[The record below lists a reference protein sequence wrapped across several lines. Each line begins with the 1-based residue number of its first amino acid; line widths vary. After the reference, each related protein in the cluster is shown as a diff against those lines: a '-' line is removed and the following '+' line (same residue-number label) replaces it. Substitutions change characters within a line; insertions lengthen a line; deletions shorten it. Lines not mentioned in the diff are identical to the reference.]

1 VEKVVRRRN
10 EFPSQGELVMGTI
23 SEVFPEG
30 AFVRLEEYGG
40 KVGLVHLSEV
50 ASGWIKNIREH
61 IREGQTV
68 VCRVM
73 GVDEKRGHVDLSM
86 RRVKES
92 EKAWKREQFRREE
105 RAEKLLKLAAKKL
118 RKSLDE
124 AYQEAGFKLQEKF
137 GDMYTGLERV
147 AKEGTKALE
156 GLDLGKRWVN
166 ALARVSSSLVET
178 PFFKVVGYLGLSSTA
193 PDGVERIRRALLKA
207 REEVSRDGVR
217 VEIYYV
223 GSPKYRVEVSASSYK
238 EAEAVL
244 RRVAEVAINSLKAE
258 GGKGEFHAGRGH

>member
-1 VEKVVRRRN
+1 MVRRRN
-10 EFPSQGELVMGTI
+10 EFPSPEELVIGTI

-68 VCRVM
+68 VCRVLA
-73 GVDEKRGHVDLSM
+73 VDERRGHVDLSM
-86 RRVKES
+86 RRVRES
-92 EKAWKREQFRREE
+92 EKVWKREQWRREE
-105 RAEKLLKLAAKKL
+105 RAEKLLELAARKL

-124 AYQEAGFKLQEKF
+124 AYEEAGFKLQEKF

-147 AKEGTKALE
+147 AKEGGKVLE
-156 GLDLGKRWVN
+156 GLGLTKKWVN
-166 ALARVSSSLVET
+166 ALVKVSSSLVEL
-178 PFFKVVGYLGLSSTA
+178 PFFKVVGYLELHSTA
-193 PDGVERIRRALLKA
+193 PDGVERIREAMVKA
-207 REEVSRDGVR
+207 KEEVSSDGVR

-223 GSPKYRVEVSASSYK
+223 GSPRYRVEVSASSYK
-238 EAEAVL
+238 EAESAM
-244 RRVAEVAINSLKAE
+244 RRVAELAINSLKAQ
-258 GGKGEFHAGRGH
+258 GGKGEFHAAKGGGR